1 MTVQLRVEFETLLD
15 LVDQLSDE
23 QRHMLMRHIQQSED
37 TAVTQDEWKT
47 LFESTLLD
55 LGPVVSDFS
64 NRREDWY
71 GDDGR

>member
-23 QRHMLMRHIQQSED
+23 QRQRLMRHIQQSED
-37 TAVTQDEWKT
+37 RAVTQAEWKT
-47 LFESTLLD
+47 LFESTVLD
-55 LGPVVSDFS
+55 LGPIAGDFS